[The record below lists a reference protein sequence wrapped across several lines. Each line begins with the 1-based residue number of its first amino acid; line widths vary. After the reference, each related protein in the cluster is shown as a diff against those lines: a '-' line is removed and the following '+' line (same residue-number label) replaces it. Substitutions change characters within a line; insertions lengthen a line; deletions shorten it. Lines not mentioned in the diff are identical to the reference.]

1 MKKIFILLSLII
13 SLTLLCNAQTKKAE
27 KDSKIILE
35 ELSKKTQS
43 YKNIKIEFTYVMK
56 NEKENI
62 NESKDGIILIK
73 GDKYNLNIAG
83 QNVICDGKT
92 IWTYIKDADEVQ
104 INTVEDDDESM
115 NPKKI
120 LTSYDKNYKSKL
132 IREGHKNNKTVY
144 VIDLTP
150 LEGKAFYK
158 IRLII
163 DKTKKQILKSTIYD
177 KNGSLYLYIVKKFIT
192 DITIKDSNFTF
203 DKSKYP
209 DVEVI
214 DMR

>member
-1 MKKIFILLSLII
+1 MRKIFILLSLII
-13 SLTLLCNAQTKKAE
+13 PLTLLCNAQTRKAE
-27 KDSKIILE
+27 EQAKIILE
-35 ELSKKTQS
+35 KTSEKMQS
-43 YKNIKIEFTYVMK
+43 YKNIKIEFTYKMK

-73 GDKYNLNIAG
+73 GDKYNLDIAG
-83 QNVICDGKT
+83 QNVICNGKT

-104 INTVEDDDESM
+104 INVVEDNDESI
-115 NPKKI
+115 NPVKI
-120 LTSYDKNYKSKL
+120 LTSYDKNYKPKL
-132 IREGHKNNKTVY
+132 IREGHKNDKTVY

-150 LEGKAFYK
+150 LEGKSFYK

-203 DKSKYP
+203 DKSKHP